1 MLSETSLQLKSV
13 HILNDLKITL
23 CMTLYVLQSE
33 VLISFE
39 KWAKLN
45 VSVCANE
52 ICLEPINKELM
63 LLVTI

>member
-33 VLISFE
+33 FLISFE

-52 ICLEPINKELM
+52 MSRAN
-63 LLVTI
+63 